1 MSQPRYSLRTQQRWM
16 VLPHQGVFLWLDR
29 SSAQSCHDAVGL
41 IDEFHHLLSLGTE
54 FYEHHG
60 RELGSMRACQ
70 RQSGM
75 GYPRFLYLY
84 KVARHES
91 CPRRK
96 RTPRKPQMPS
106 GRSFLLSQMSSKHFL
121 SYAMARNEGW
131 NPMFSLIQMS
141 IGKHF
146 LSYAMARKR
155 SQHEGWNLWSKWDFA
170 ASRTIRGW
178 RLPTTNKKMPSRK
191 NKIER
196 IL

>member
-1 MSQPRYSLRTQQRWM
+1 M

-41 IDEFHHLLSLGTE
+41 IDEPHHLLALGTE

-75 GYPRFLYLY
+75 ESPRFQNLY
-84 KVARHES
+84 KVAPSRRLSTQKADTTEATNALGEIVFVKPNEHRQAFLEL
-91 CPRRK
+91 CPWRENEGWNP
-96 RTPRKPQMPS
+96 TI
-106 GRSFLLSQMSSKHFL
+106 LLSQMSIGKHFL
-121 SYAMARNEGW
+121 SYAMARNESR

-155 SQHEGWNLWSKWDFA
+155 SQHEGWNLWSKWACA
-170 ASRTIRGW
+170 ASRTIRW
-178 RLPTTNKKMPSRK
+178 MTSAND
-191 NKIER
+191 
-196 IL
+196 